1 MRLSPS
7 STMPYRFLEGITV
20 ADVAFEARGKTL
32 EEMFA
37 SAGLAVTNTM
47 VKDLKSVSQTDV
59 REISLESDD
68 VEKLLFDFLQ
78 EIIFFKDVDLL
89 LFTGY
94 DLKIT
99 EKGKNFSLECS
110 AKGEKL
116 DMEKHELLVDVK
128 AVTMHRFEVV
138 KEKSGWKATVILDI

>member
-1 MRLSPS
+1 
-7 STMPYRFLEGITV
+7 MPYKFLEGITV

-32 EEMFA
+32 EELFS

-47 VKDLKSVSQTDV
+47 VKDLKSVGQNEEK
-59 REISLESDD
+59 EIVQESDD

-78 EIIFFKDVDLL
+78 EIIFFKDVDLV
-89 LFTGY
+89 LFSMY
-94 DLKIT
+94 EIKIWEKNKKFFLKCI
-99 EKGKNFSLECS
+99 

-116 DMEKHELLVDVK
+116 DMNKHDLLVDVK

-138 KEKSGWKATVILDI
+138 KEKSGWNATVVLDI